1 MAGYLPR
8 YRERALKYGKLMVG
22 GQTHICRAKQW
33 PIPYRG
39 VKCMAIRPLSRNG
52 YDRPLYAGNCKV
64 AGHLL

>member
-33 PIPYRG
+33 PIPYKG
-39 VKCMAIRPLSRNG
+39 VKGMASLLLS
-52 YDRPLYAGNCKV
+52 
-64 AGHLL
+64 